1 MYGSLPK
8 GIFLFLILAS
18 SIFTTTTFAV
28 AQEKVV
34 EAKSI
39 GFEETT
45 IIEFEN
51 KGTTEIETIRM
62 WLGEDNTF
70 KSFKTEKRVDRKEN
84 SSGGSCF
91 YNL

>member
-8 GIFLFLILAS
+8 GVFLFLILAS
-18 SIFTTTTFAV
+18 SIFTTTTFVV

-70 KSFKTEKRVDRKEN
+70 KSFQLI
-84 SSGGSCF
+84 F
-91 YNL
+91 L